1 MASIVS
7 SYSYENLII
16 FSTFND
22 GRVYVCDFDCNIRS
36 SYRFSE
42 ENMIENT
49 PFFSINSESGS
60 NVIISTYE
68 SRYILSGS
76 DLLHL
81 EFTPNKFCSN
91 INSVLGGILAIG
103 GLNRLVN
110 INNEIIDQMED
121 YYPEFLIR
129 YKGETNKC
137 FTNNKIY
144 SIWRP
149 YEDGTPGIM
158 KDVNSKSVIK
168 LPMDIHGGC
177 FLGNSF
183 IAFKHTFKNTTLYK
197 LSGGNVEIIETIEH
211 PDDDNI
217 YPYPGIISD
226 YGNCVFTY
234 KDKVI
239 IFFNE
244 NVFITCVNDVGCTIV
259 LTKYGPY
266 GLCYDGNKVKLNKI
280 NQTT

>member
-1 MASIVS
+1 MANIVS
-7 SYSYENLII
+7 SYSYEDLII

-22 GRVYVCDFDCNIRS
+22 GRVYVCDFNGKILKC
-36 SYRFSE
+36 YQFSE
-42 ENMIENT
+42 KDEFENT

-76 DLLHL
+76 DWLNLK
-81 EFTPNKFCSN
+81 FTPNKFGSN

-103 GLNRLVN
+103 GLNKLVN
-110 INNEIIDQMED
+110 INNEIIDQMEG
-121 YYPEFLIR
+121 YYPEFLTM
-129 YKGETNKC
+129 YNGKTNTR

-158 KDVNSKSVIK
+158 KDVDSKSIIE
-168 LPMDIHGGC
+168 LPIDIHGGC
-177 FLGNSF
+177 FLGDSF
-183 IAFKHTFKNTTLYK
+183 IAFRHTFKNTTLYK
-197 LSGGNVEIIETIEH
+197 LLGGNVETVEIIEH
-211 PDDDNI
+211 PDDDDI

-226 YGNCVFTY
+226 YGNCVFAY
-234 KDKVI
+234 KDRVI
-239 IFFNE
+239 LFFNE
-244 NVFITCVNDVGCTIV
+244 NEYIKCVNDVGCTIV

-266 GLCYDGNKVKLNKI
+266 GLCFDGDEVKLNKI
-280 NQTT
+280 NNSL